1 MIKLLPHEKDWV
13 QNLLE
18 QRYYQIDE
26 TTWPQ
31 VCQRVAD
38 LGETPEDKAA
48 FFNYL
53 LNCDFLPNSPTLF
66 NAGTGKGNLSACYVL
81 PMKDSLNQ
89 IFDTAKNTA
98 LIHKFGGGTG
108 FDFSRLRP
116 ENAAV
121 GGTNQVASGPLSFMR
136 VIDANTQE
144 IKQGGKR
151 RGANMA
157 ELRIDHPDIV
167 KFIKMKIAD
176 DGTLTNFNISVS
188 VTDRFMER
196 LQKFPDDICE
206 FYWGEWDD
214 NGMLVPYSFVI
225 NKETDEPASA
235 DLGMGDWTLENEAY
249 YSNKEIWDLIAQSAW
264 ECADPGIIFIDRIN
278 NQMPANY
285 LAHHEYLC
293 ETGDD
298 LTIRATNPCGEQP
311 LPDYGSCN
319 LVALNLGNFVSKGKM
334 DWNRLQEAV
343 KYAYRLGEAV
353 IDKNVYPIPEIEKH
367 SRAYR
372 NIGIGVMGYADACIL
387 MGMRYGEE
395 DALAFGEEVMK
406 FIYKW
411 SFVESVEYAEKK
423 GAFKG
428 WEYGDYKPLIDGR
441 QLPPETRKKYKVTG
455 LRNICLTTIAPTGSI
470 GYIADCST
478 GIEPYFA
485 ARVFRIDQSN
495 PEGTWITTPLAAQY
509 PEVFVSAP
517 ELSIDAHIGVQAA
530 FQKWVDSG
538 ISKTINMNNDVTVE
552 DVKRAYM
559 LAWEN
564 NCKGVTIYRDGSKS
578 IQVLNTSENKTKPKD
593 LDDISEAVR
602 FRLPAEGLED
612 EYIYITVS
620 HYENTPIEMF
630 VNYPYL
636 NRPTIEH
643 TQRREQ
649 LDSISRLISVGLRYH
664 IPLDKLIE
672 QLEKSKGSMRGTVA
686 QISNVLK
693 EFASR
698 SDDPY
703 TESCVECE
711 GGNMVF
717 QGGCATC
724 DKCGHSEC
732 G

>member
-1 MIKLLPHEKDWV
+1 MLPNEKEWI
-13 QNLLE
+13 QNLLK
-18 QRYYQIDE
+18 QRYYQADE
-26 TTWPQ
+26 STWPQ
-31 VCQRVAD
+31 VCQRVAN
-38 LGETPEDKAA
+38 LGQTPEDKAA

-53 LNCDFLPNSPTLF
+53 LHCDFLPNSPTLF

-81 PMKDSLNQ
+81 PMKDSLEE

-98 LIHKFGGGTG
+98 LIHKYGGGTG
-108 FDFSRLRP
+108 FDFTRIRP
-116 ENAAV
+116 EDATV

-157 ELRIDHPDIV
+157 ELRIDHPDII
-167 KFIKMKIAD
+167 KFIKMKTAD

-188 VTDRFMER
+188 VTDEFMEK
-196 LQKFPDDICE
+196 LQKYPDE
-206 FYWGEWDD
+206 QMLFTWGD
-214 NGMLVPYSFVI
+214 YSYVI
-225 NKETDEPASA
+225 DYETDEV
-235 DLGMGDWTLENEAY
+235 MLEKQIDNAY
-249 YSNKEIWDLIAQSAW
+249 TYRDVWDLIAQSAW

-278 NQMPANY
+278 EQMPANY
-285 LAHHEYLC
+285 LAHPEYLN

-319 LVALNLGNFVSKGKM
+319 LVALNLGNFVNNGKM
-334 DWNRLQEAV
+334 DWNRLQDAV

-353 IDKNVYPIPEIEKH
+353 IDENVYPIPEIELH

-395 DALAFGEEVMK
+395 DALAFGEEVMR

-411 SFVESVEYAEKK
+411 TFVESVEYAEKF
-423 GAFKG
+423 GHFKG

-441 QLPPETRKKYKVTG
+441 QLPPETRKKYKKTG
-455 LRNICLTTIAPTGSI
+455 LRNICITTIAPTGSI

-478 GIEPYFA
+478 GIEPHYA
-485 ARVFRIDQSN
+485 DKVFRVDQSN
-495 PEGTWITTPLAAQY
+495 PDGTWITTPLAAQY
-509 PEVFVSAP
+509 PEVFVAAT
-517 ELSIDAHIGVQAA
+517 ELDVDAHVAVQSV

-538 ISKTINMNNDVTVE
+538 ISKTINMDNSVTVD

-559 LAWEN
+559 LAWDSG
-564 NCKGVTIYRDGSKS
+564 CKGVTIYRDGSKS
-578 IQVLNTSENKTKPKD
+578 IQVLNTSSSNKLRPKD

-620 HYENTPIEMF
+620 HYDNQPIEMF

-649 LDSISRLISVGLRYH
+649 LDSISRLISVGLRHH

-672 QLEKSKGSMRGTVA
+672 QLEKSKGSMKGTVA

-698 SDDPY
+698 SNDPY
-703 TESCVECE
+703 TESCLECE
-711 GGNMVF
+711 DGNMVF

-724 DKCGHSEC
+724 DVCGHSEC

>member
-1 MIKLLPHEKDWV
+1 MKKLPHEKEWV

-18 QRYYQIDE
+18 QRYYQVDE

-81 PMKDSLNQ
+81 PMKDSLNE

-167 KFIKMKIAD
+167 KFIKMKTQD

-188 VTDRFMER
+188 VTNSFMEN
-196 LQKFPDDICE
+196 LQKYPDDVCL
-206 FYWGEWDD
+206 F
-214 NGMLVPYSFVI
+214 SFEQTQYVI
-225 NKETDEPASA
+225 DINTDEVKEDTRTEP
-235 DLGMGDWTLENEAY
+235 NEELY
-249 YSNKEIWDLIAQSAW
+249 TYRQVWDLIAQSAW
-264 ECADPGIIFIDRIN
+264 ECADPGIVFIDRIN
-278 NQMPANY
+278 EQMPANY
-285 LAHHEYLC
+285 LAHEEYLN

-334 DWNRLQEAV
+334 DWNKLQEAI

-387 MGMRYGEE
+387 LGMRYGEE

-411 SFVESVEYAEKK
+411 TFVESVEYAEKK
-423 GAFKG
+423 GSFKG

-455 LRNICLTTIAPTGSI
+455 IRNICLTTIAPTGSI

-485 ARVFRIDQSN
+485 AKVFRIDQSN
-495 PEGTWITTPLAAQY
+495 PEGTWITTPLAGKY

-517 ELSIDAHIGVQAA
+517 ELAIDAHIGVQGA

-538 ISKTINMNNDVTVE
+538 ISKTINMNNDVSVE

-578 IQVLNTSENKTKPKD
+578 IQVLNTSDSSNLKPKD

-602 FRLPAEGLED
+602 FRLPAEGLDD
-612 EYIYITVS
+612 EFIYITVS

-703 TESCVECE
+703 TELCHSCND
-711 GGNMVF
+711 GNMVF

>member
-1 MIKLLPHEKDWV
+1 MLPDEKPWV
-13 QNLLE
+13 QNLLQ
-18 QRYYQIDE
+18 QRYYQKE
-26 TTWPQ
+26 ESTWPQ
-31 VCQRVAD
+31 ICQRVAS
-38 LGETPEDKAA
+38 LGKTAEDKAA

-53 LNCDFLPNSPTLF
+53 LHCDFLPNSPTLF

-81 PMKDSLNQ
+81 PMKDSLEE
-89 IFDTAKNTA
+89 IFDSTKNTA
-98 LIHKFGGGTG
+98 LIHKYGGGTG
-108 FDFSRLRP
+108 FDFSRIRP
-116 ENAAV
+116 ENSPV

-157 ELRIDHPDIV
+157 ELRIDHPDII
-167 KFIKMKIAD
+167 KFIKMKHEE
-176 DGTLTNFNISVS
+176 GTLSNFNISVS
-188 VTDRFMER
+188 VTDEFMEQF
-196 LQKFPDDICE
+196 QKYPDDN
-206 FYWGEWDD
+206 FVAKWNDD
-214 NGMLVPYSFVI
+214 FFLI
-225 NKETDEPASA
+225 
-235 DLGMGDWTLENEAY
+235 TLEDDEVIPVSPSTVIEQSEKTKHY
-249 YSNKEIWDLIAQSAW
+249 TYRQVWDLIAQSAW

-278 NQMPANY
+278 EQMPASY
-285 LAHHEYLC
+285 LACEEYLE

-319 LVALNLGNFVSKGKM
+319 LVALNIGNFVIKGQM
-334 DWNRLQEAV
+334 DWKALQEAI

-353 IDKNVYPIPEIEKH
+353 IDSNVYPISEIESH

-387 MGMRYGEE
+387 LGMKYGQE

-411 SFVESVEYAEKK
+411 TFVESVDYAETF

-428 WEYGDYKPLIDGR
+428 WEYGDYRPLIDRR
-441 QLPPETRKKYKVTG
+441 QLPPETRKKYKATG
-455 LRNICLTTIAPTGSI
+455 IRNICLTTIAPTGSI

-478 GIEPYFA
+478 GIEPHFA
-485 ARVFRIDQSN
+485 ARVFRIDESN

-509 PEVFVSAP
+509 PEVFVTAQDLP
-517 ELSIDAHIGVQAA
+517 IDEHIATQAT

-538 ISKTINMNNDVTVE
+538 ISKTINMDSEVTIE

-559 LAWEN
+559 LAWDA

-578 IQVLNTSENKTKPKD
+578 KQVLNTNDSTFKPKD

-602 FRLPAEGLED
+602 FRLPAEGLDD
-612 EYIYITVS
+612 EFIYITVS
-620 HYENTPIEMF
+620 HNSNQPIEMF

-636 NRPTIEH
+636 NRPSIEH
-643 TQRREQ
+643 TQKREQ

-703 TESCVECE
+703 TEKCVDCDN
-711 GGNMVF
+711 GSMIF

-724 DKCGHSEC
+724 NECGHSEC